1 MARDLSRLNDLHST
15 FNTRVYTAFAVDVVD
30 AASIP
35 INIEFPRAGIRRRK
49 LESQRRFDR
58 QAARYSPLTGERSLG
73 WKNASRCATLLGF
86 LSASQLNVARSHV
99 HLATRVRQLLPRD
112 ERARSVIV
120 VVHQCTGSIGTPGR
134 DATNRF
140 RSSG

>member
-1 MARDLSRLNDLHST
+1 MTYILRLILLVAFPRIHRIRRVSPVAAR
-15 FNTRVYTAFAVDVVD
+15 AD
-30 AASIP
+30 AARC
-35 INIEFPRAGIRRRK
+35 FDKHRTRAGIRGRK

-58 QAARYSPLTGERSLG
+58 QAARYSPVNDLSAGRMRRVAQLSS
-73 WKNASRCATLLGF
+73 ASR

-120 VVHQCTGSIGTPGR
+120 VVHQRTGSIGTPGR